1 MPAKTE
7 KRLKKRHNNK
17 LSWYS
22 VISNH
27 FLNISFVVCT
37 VIICIKNIYINN
49 IIYRVYTCAS
59 SQATVRSPYRPLL
72 TDQRV
77 LCDYNVHLLCT
88 LSTDVIEKINLEL
101 PLFEG
106 AVIRNSRQIKSNN
119 LNTVFFLY
127 FSTLVFHF

>member
-1 MPAKTE
+1 MYGHYMY
-7 KRLKKRHNNK
+7 KK
-17 LSWYS
+17 
-22 VISNH
+22 
-27 FLNISFVVCT
+27 
-37 VIICIKNIYINN
+37 IYINY

-77 LCDYNVHLLCT
+77 LCDYIVHVHLLCT

-119 LNTVFFLY
+119 LNTVFFFIFQHTCFPFLIKY
-127 FSTLVFHF
+127 FEFAKHSRFL